1 MPSSFDLILK
11 NGKCFIDG
19 QLKNIDIGI
28 SEGIIKSIN
37 NIEETPDQK
46 ILDVNNLLVL
56 PGIID
61 TQVHF
66 REPGST
72 DVEDLESGSKAAVLG
87 GVTSVFEMPNT
98 NPPTSNQTE
107 FNKKLSLAKNRMFS
121 NYAFYFGA
129 TPQNIDDLKELNNLE
144 GCCGVKLFA
153 GSSTG
158 TLLVDKEKDIEK
170 VFENTSKIV
179 SVHSEDEEILNLR
192 KKLREKGNVLTH
204 SVWRNEESA
213 ISSTRK
219 IVKIA
224 KRLNKN
230 AHILH
235 VSTKEEVDFL
245 SQNKGNITFEIT
257 PQHLTLTSPECYE
270 KLGTFAQMNPPI
282 RDKSHYD
289 RLWYAVRNNYN
300 DTIGSDHAPHLKQNK
315 KKEYPDSPSGMP
327 GVQTL
332 MPVMLNHVNSGKLS
346 LEQLMNSVC
355 ENPVKIFEIQD
366 KGFIKEG
373 FDADFTIVDLNKVI
387 EIKNEKIES
396 KCGWSPFDGY
406 KFKGTPVATII
417 NGEIKM
423 KNGKL
428 LGYPSGK
435 PILFK

>member
-1 MPSSFDLILK
+1 MLDLIIK
-11 NGKCFIDG
+11 NGSCFIEG
-19 QLKNIDIGI
+19 NLVKTDIGI
-28 SEGIIKSIN
+28 TKN
-37 NIEETPDQK
+37 K
-46 ILDVNNLLVL
+46 ISHIGNLENENSNKIYDAENLIVL
-56 PGIID
+56 PGCLD

-72 DVEDLESGSKAAVLG
+72 DAEDLNSGSRAAIVG
-87 GVTSVFEMPNT
+87 GITGVFEMPNT
-98 NPPTSNQTE
+98 NPPTSNKKE
-107 FNKKLSLAKNRMFS
+107 FQNKLNLAKNRMYC

-129 TPQNIDDLKELNNLE
+129 TPENQEELADLKSLE

-158 TLLVDKEKDIEK
+158 NLLVHKEEDIEK
-170 VFENTSKIV
+170 VFASTSKIV
-179 SVHSEDEEILNLR
+179 SVHSEDEEILNQR

-204 SVWRNEESA
+204 PIWRNEESA
-213 ISSTRK
+213 ISSTRR

-224 KRLNKN
+224 LRLNKK

-235 VSTKEEVDFL
+235 VTTKEEVDFL

-300 DTIGSDHAPHLKQNK
+300 DTIGSDHAPHLKENK
-315 KKEYPDSPSGMP
+315 LKDYPETPSGMP

-332 MPVMLNHVNSGKLS
+332 MPVMLNHINEGRLK
-346 LEQLMNSVC
+346 LEQLIKLLC
-355 ENPVKIFEIQD
+355 ENPVKIFGIKN
-366 KGFIKEG
+366 KGYIKKDY
-373 FDADFTIVDLNKVI
+373 DADFTIIDMNKVI

-396 KCGWSPFDGY
+396 KCRWSPFNGH

-417 NGEIKM
+417 NGKIKM
-423 KNGKL
+423 KDGNIIGDPEGVPLK
-428 LGYPSGK
+428 
-435 PILFK
+435 FE